1 MALWNGSKP
10 EIVTALAAS
19 IGIPF
24 WGFVHAHYF
33 GVAGAAMAT
42 GEFVETPLMS
52 LGGLPLF
59 MADAGIWAAVIGL
72 IGGLTYLFALI
83 F

>member
-1 MALWNGSKP
+1 VALYS
-10 EIVTALAAS
+10 
-19 IGIPF
+19 
-24 WGFVHAHYF
+24 

-42 GEFVETPLMS
+42 GEFVETPL
-52 LGGLPLF
+52 LKRGGIRLF
-59 MADAGIWAAVIGL
+59 MADAAVWAVVIGF